1 MEREYITVEE
11 TARLAGVK
19 PRTVRSWYRKGRLT
33 KYTTGTG
40 WVRLDKAEVEKIM
53 AVTEAPAVTGAAS

>member
-1 MEREYITVEE
+1 MEREYITVDE

-19 PRTVRSWYRKGRLT
+19 PRTVRSWYRKGLLT
-33 KYTTGTG
+33 KYTTSTG
-40 WVRLDKAEVEKIM
+40 WVRLDKAEVKRFL